1 VRKLALAVAVLAGLV
16 VWKHDRLKH
25 LAVPVLTR
33 PAELPAAAP
42 REVAETEPVAL
53 QQIASLGTRVTALL
67 TASDGAVW
75 AGTFD
80 RGVFRS
86 TKQLEGNGRQQFV
99 NALIEHGGCVYAAT
113 YGGVLE
119 YGLDGEL
126 HGLQLPGIAAEALLV
141 HEGALIAGTVRGV
154 YRNFEPEGKTLRVTA
169 LAVSGGALWV
179 GTPSGVYEAGGAWH
193 PLVFGPEASSTNVVL
208 ALAPYGRG
216 VLALTDNGGLVDVQ
230 PGREVRALR
239 FLEPRAN
246 EGNPGAAL
254 ALAGVVRF
262 GTQGGGLIEV
272 RRDGAVVRPKGW
284 SVPIVSAL
292 APGLLGDGAGNV
304 YRL

>member
-1 VRKLALAVAVLAGLV
+1 MKKVAAVVALALVA
-16 VWKHDRLKH
+16 WKHDRLKH

-33 PAELPAAAP
+33 PPELPAAEP
-42 REVAETEPVAL
+42 RDVGEGGPVAL
-53 QQIASLGTRVTALL
+53 KPIASLGTRVTALL

-80 RGVFRS
+80 RGVFRGER
-86 TKQLEGNGRQQFV
+86 QLPGNGRQQFV
-99 NALIEHGGCVYAAT
+99 NALIEHGGCVWAAT

-119 YGLDGEL
+119 LGLDGTL
-126 HGLQLPGIAAEALLV
+126 HGVRLPGIAVEALAV
-141 HEGALIAGTVRGV
+141 HDGALVAGTVRGV
-154 YRNFEPEGKTLRVTA
+154 YRNFEPEGRALRVTA
-169 LAVSGGALWV
+169 LAVSGGTLWI
-179 GTPSGVYEAGGAWH
+179 GTPSGVYEGSGAWH
-193 PLVFGPEASSTNVVL
+193 PLVFGPEAASTNVVL
-208 ALAPYGRG
+208 ALAPFGGG
-216 VLALTDNGGLVDVQ
+216 VLALTDNGGLVEVQ

-239 FLEPRAN
+239 FTEPRAN

-254 ALAGVVRF
+254 AQAGVVRF
-262 GTQGGGLIEV
+262 GTQGGGLLEV
-272 RRDGAVVRPKGW
+272 RGGAVVRPKGW

>member
-1 VRKLALAVAVLAGLV
+1 MRPLAFAILTLALAAV

-25 LAVPVLTR
+25 VAVPVLKR
-33 PAELPAAAP
+33 PAELPPAAP
-42 REVAETEPVAL
+42 RELGETAAVKLEP
-53 QQIASLGTRVTALL
+53 IAKLGTRVTALL
-67 TASDGAVW
+67 TASDGTVW

-80 RGVFRS
+80 RGVFRGEQ
-86 TKQLEGNGRQQFV
+86 QLEGNGRQQFV
-99 NALIEHGGCVYAAT
+99 NALVEHGGQVWAAT

-119 YGLDGEL
+119 YDLDGGYRGEQL
-126 HGLQLPGIAAEALLV
+126 MGLATEALVVHRGELV
-141 HEGALIAGTVRGV
+141 AGTVRGV
-154 YRNFEPEGKTLRVTA
+154 FRAFRPEGRALRVTS
-169 LAVSGGALWV
+169 LAVNGDALWV
-179 GTPSGVYEAGGAWH
+179 GTPSGVYEAAGAWH

-208 ALAPYGRG
+208 ALAPFGGG

-239 FLEPRAN
+239 FNEPRAN

-254 ALAGVVRF
+254 VLGDVVRF
-262 GTQGGGLIEV
+262 GTQGGGLLEV
-272 RRDGAVVRPKGW
+272 RGGEVVRPKGW
-284 SVPIVSAL
+284 SVPVVTAL